1 MLLTGRL
8 INKRKGATVDRW
20 KTVIENYS
28 STFSHKDL
36 KFKFQY
42 TLQNFDHSNFFN
54 IKCF

>member
-28 STFSHKDL
+28 CTFSHKDL